1 MKNFR
6 VLNAMIVVLFILALV
21 VNVAASAETLPE
33 DFAPNWVVNHNY
45 AKVAVIDKMDY
56 ENDLVYFAIPFG
68 DDYFHYVYEG
78 IEDLDIGDVCAL
90 LMHDNNTS
98 YIMDDIVIS
107 VTYSGFTSNF
117 GGFDFE

>member
-33 DFAPNWVVNHNY
+33 DFTPNWVVNHNY

-56 ENDLVYFAIPFG
+56 ENDLV
-68 DDYFHYVYEG
+68 
-78 IEDLDIGDVCAL
+78 
-90 LMHDNNTS
+90 
-98 YIMDDIVIS
+98 
-107 VTYSGFTSNF
+107 
-117 GGFDFE
+117 